1 MSVLL
6 SDAQL
11 RHFTEH
17 GYVVV
22 PDLLPVEDVE
32 AFLARDREFGEARP
46 AGLQNHQTHES
57 YTAIARHASVVGKI
71 RQLVGGA
78 PRVVQTMYMAKPP
91 EGGTGVALHQDT
103 HYIRNEPNTLTA
115 CWMAFSQTGPDNG
128 GLVVAPGSHKE
139 GLLSAGR
146 VRESDQHADWEQ
158 DYEMRGPDGEQW
170 SQTMTSHDIYAYG
183 PDNVEHLE
191 VAPGGGVFFS
201 SLTVHGSYANKTA
214 DHPRL
219 AFATHYVREDSWVYR
234 ADLQDLVPAD

>member
-128 GLVVAPGSHKE
+128 GLVVAPGSHK
-139 GLLSAGR
+139 
-146 VRESDQHADWEQ
+146 
-158 DYEMRGPDGEQW
+158 
-170 SQTMTSHDIYAYG
+170 
-183 PDNVEHLE
+183 
-191 VAPGGGVFFS
+191 
-201 SLTVHGSYANKTA
+201 
-214 DHPRL
+214 
-219 AFATHYVREDSWVYR
+219 
-234 ADLQDLVPAD
+234 